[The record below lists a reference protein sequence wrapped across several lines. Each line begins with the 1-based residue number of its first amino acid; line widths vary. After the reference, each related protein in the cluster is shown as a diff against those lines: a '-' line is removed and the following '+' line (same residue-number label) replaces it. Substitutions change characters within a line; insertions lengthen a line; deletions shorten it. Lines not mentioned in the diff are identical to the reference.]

1 MADNNWNLK
10 TFDNMHANI
19 AESAYHH
26 RPKNFPTDELNDEQM
41 KKITNGESVIFD
53 FSLSGKYKGQTTKG
67 GGTDLPNGGKV
78 YLQPDSKK
86 LLEDEETGNNA
97 YYVTDTETINA
108 NTHQTYFS
116 IRGSDGFGI
125 DFSNI
130 LDEDLKEFNSKDW
143 INNDAAFALTDAIV
157 PQAQYATKGMK
168 EKIAELEEKAAPDAK
183 MDVTAHS
190 LGTMVSVQ
198 GLAGLDDSELNHIGK
213 AVLFDGP
220 DTTLSLIKAGYS
232 PEKLKLLDEKIVYYV
247 NPFDPVSMLNRDR
260 PWEQQLG
267 QVNVVVP
274 IKYTSMTDKYSSHD
288 FGAYQ
293 IDSYGNILTASESY
307 HPELL
312 VAGQRLA
319 KLNREK
325 IDKLKEYIPRKTINR
340 IVTMSPEEFSKFAS
354 LIQKGSKDFWHNY
367 DDFFDGLSGLG
378 IDGDAIVMIASNLP
392 DLAWLY
398 YDYQNQYDK
407 IIKDAQKASLE
418 WDRKNLDLKNPNN
431 LHNRI
436 KSAGS
441 YAERILLRTELLYA
455 AVQLADAD
463 IEQKV
468 SETEKMITT
477 AEENVKASV
486 ELSRNVIFG
495 LGWALSISERESLM
509 TDLTFEHLWDSGIAE
524 TDKSNLKNYKEKM
537 SGFSKSMI
545 QCAQKLVEVD
555 EQGAADI
562 FGSLS

>member
-1 MADNNWNLK
+1 MANWNLK
-10 TFDNMHANI
+10 SFDDIYSSI
-19 AESAYHH
+19 AESAYKD
-26 RPKNFPTDELNDEQM
+26 RPNSFPKLFNKNKSTEIDYSKS
-41 KKITNGESVIFD
+41 KKDNE
-53 FSLSGKYKGQTTKG
+53 GQITKG

-86 LLEDEETGNNA
+86 LLEDEETGYNA

-108 NTHQTYFS
+108 NTHQTYFA

-125 DFSNI
+125 NLPQIKKGNF
-130 LDEDLKEFNSKDW
+130 KEFNYQDW

-157 PQAQYATKGMK
+157 PQAKYATKGMK
-168 EKIAELEEKAAPDAK
+168 EKITELEEKAAPNAK

-198 GLAGLDDSELNHIGK
+198 GLAGLSESELNHVGK

-220 DTTLSLIKAGYS
+220 DTTASLKKAGYS
-232 PEKLKLLDEKIVYYV
+232 DEKLKLLDKKIVYYV
-247 NPFDPVSMLNRDR
+247 NPFDPVSMLNRDK
-260 PWEQQLG
+260 PWDKQLG

-274 IKYTSMTDKYSSHD
+274 IKYTSMMDKYSSHD

-319 KLNREK
+319 KLNRRT
-325 IDKLKEYIPRKTINR
+325 IDNLKNYLPEEAIERF
-340 IVTMSPEEFSKFAS
+340 VTMKPEVFQKLTS
-354 LIQKGSKDFWHNY
+354 LLHEAFKDPLNHKTEIY
-367 DDFFDGLSGLG
+367 LILRDGFG
-378 IDGDAIVMIASNLP
+378 IGITDVTKIIANLP
-392 DLAWLY
+392 SIGSEILVYL
-398 YDYQNQYDK
+398 QEYDK

-455 AVQLADAD
+455 AVQLADAE

-477 AEENVKASV
+477 AEGSVKVSV
-486 ELSRNVIFG
+486 DLSRNTISA
-495 LGWALSISERESLM
+495 LGWALSASEIESLM

-555 EQGAADI
+555 AEGATEI
-562 FGSLS
+562 FGSLT

>member
-1 MADNNWNLK
+1 MANWNLK
-10 TFDNMHANI
+10 SFDDIYSSI
-19 AESAYHH
+19 AESAYKD
-26 RPKNFPTDELNDEQM
+26 RPNSFPKLFNKNKSTEIDYSKS
-41 KKITNGESVIFD
+41 KKDNE
-53 FSLSGKYKGQTTKG
+53 GQITKG

-86 LLEDEETGNNA
+86 LLEDEETGYNA

-108 NTHQTYFS
+108 NTHQTYFA

-125 DFSNI
+125 NLPQIKKGNF
-130 LDEDLKEFNSKDW
+130 KEFNYQDW

-157 PQAQYATKGMK
+157 PQAKYATKGMK
-168 EKIAELEEKAAPDAK
+168 EKITELEEKAAPNAK

-198 GLAGLDDSELNHIGK
+198 GLAGLSESELNHVGK

-220 DTTLSLIKAGYS
+220 DTTASLKKAGYS
-232 PEKLKLLDEKIVYYV
+232 DEKLKLLDKKIVYYV
-247 NPFDPVSMLNRDR
+247 NPFDPVSMLNRDK
-260 PWEQQLG
+260 PWDKQLG

-274 IKYTSMTDKYSSHD
+274 IKYTSMMDKYSSHD

-319 KLNREK
+319 KLNRRT
-325 IDKLKEYIPRKTINR
+325 IDNLKNYLPEEAIERF
-340 IVTMSPEEFSKFAS
+340 VTMKPEVFQKLTS
-354 LIQKGSKDFWHNY
+354 LLHEAFKDTLNHKTEIY
-367 DDFFDGLSGLG
+367 LILRDGFG
-378 IDGDAIVMIASNLP
+378 IGITDVTKIIANLP
-392 DLAWLY
+392 SIGSEILVYL
-398 YDYQNQYDK
+398 QEYDK

-455 AVQLADAD
+455 AVQLADAE

-477 AEENVKASV
+477 AEGSVKVSV
-486 ELSRNVIFG
+486 ELSRNTISA
-495 LGWALSISERESLM
+495 LGWALSASEIESLM

-555 EQGAADI
+555 AEGAAEI
-562 FGSLS
+562 FGSLT

>member
-1 MADNNWNLK
+1 MSNWNL
-10 TFDNMHANI
+10 DNFNNIHADL
-19 AESAYHH
+19 AQAAYTG
-26 RPKNFPTDELNDEQM
+26 RPIKFPYKYLRKDQLDLL
-41 KKITNGESVIFD
+41 KSGRAVKFD
-53 FSLSGKYKGQTTKG
+53 FSEDNIDDGQITKG

-86 LLEDEETGNNA
+86 LLEDEETGYNA

-125 DFSNI
+125 DFSKI
-130 LDEDLKEFNSKDW
+130 LDENLKEFNSKDW

-168 EKIAELEEKAAPDAK
+168 AKIAELEEKAAPDAK

-260 PWEQQLG
+260 PWDQQLG

-325 IDKLKEYIPRKTINR
+325 IDKLKEYIPEKTINR

-354 LIQKGSKDFWHNY
+354 LIQKGSKDFSHNAK
-367 DDFFDGLSGLG
+367 DFFAGLSGLG
-378 IDGDAIVMIASNLP
+378 IDGEAIVKIASNLP
-392 DLAWLY
+392 ALALLY
-398 YDYQNQYDK
+398 YDYQNQYAK

-431 LHNRI
+431 LHNKI

-477 AEENVKASV
+477 AEKNVKASV
-486 ELSRNVIFG
+486 ESSRNTVYA
-495 LGWALSISERESLM
+495 LGWALSASERESLM

>member
-78 YLQPDSKK
+78 YLQPDNKK
-86 LLEDEETGNNA
+86 LLEDEETGYHA
-97 YYVTDTETINA
+97 YYVTDTETINSS
-108 NTHQTYFS
+108 THQTYFS

-130 LDEDLKEFNSKDW
+130 LDADLKEFNSKDW

-340 IVTMSPEEFSKFAS
+340 IVTMSPEE
-354 LIQKGSKDFWHNY
+354 L
-367 DDFFDGLSGLG
+367 
-378 IDGDAIVMIASNLP
+378 
-392 DLAWLY
+392 
-398 YDYQNQYDK
+398 K
-407 IIKDAQKASLE
+407 I
-418 WDRKNLDLKNPNN
+418 
-431 LHNRI
+431 
-436 KSAGS
+436 
-441 YAERILLRTELLYA
+441 
-455 AVQLADAD
+455 
-463 IEQKV
+463 
-468 SETEKMITT
+468 
-477 AEENVKASV
+477 
-486 ELSRNVIFG
+486 
-495 LGWALSISERESLM
+495 
-509 TDLTFEHLWDSGIAE
+509 SGII
-524 TDKSNLKNYKEKM
+524 TMIFLM
-537 SGFSKSMI
+537 GF
-545 QCAQKLVEVD
+545 LV
-555 EQGAADI
+555 
-562 FGSLS
+562 

>member
-86 LLEDEETGNNA
+86 LLEDEETGYNA

-125 DFSNI
+125 DFSKI
-130 LDEDLKEFNSKDW
+130 LDADLKEFNSKDW

-325 IDKLKEYIPRKTINR
+325 IDKLKEYIPEKTINR

-354 LIQKGSKDFWHNY
+354 LIQKGSKDFSHNY
-367 DDFFDGLSGLG
+367 KDFFDGLSGLG
-378 IDGDAIVMIASNLP
+378 IDGEAIVKIASNLP
-392 DLAWLY
+392 ALALLY
-398 YDYQNQYDK
+398 YDYQNQYAK

-431 LHNRI
+431 LHNKI

-477 AEENVKASV
+477 AEKNVKASV
-486 ELSRNVIFG
+486 ESSRNTVYA
-495 LGWALSISERESLM
+495 LGWALSASERESLM

-537 SGFSKSMI
+537 GGFSKSMI

>member
-1 MADNNWNLK
+1 MSNWNLK
-10 TFDNMHANI
+10 SFDNLYASL
-19 AESAYHH
+19 AESSYRD
-26 RPKNFPTDELNDEQM
+26 RPNNFPYEQLDP
-41 KKITNGESVIFD
+41 KIQKALD
-53 FSLSGKYKGQTTKG
+53 SGKSVEFNFSIDAKDKDGQITKG
-67 GGTDLPNGGKV
+67 GGTDLPNGGNV
-78 YLQPDSKK
+78 YLQPDNKK
-86 LLEDEETGNNA
+86 LLEDEETGYHA
-97 YYVTDTETINA
+97 YYVTDTDTINA

-125 DFSNI
+125 NLPQIKKGNF
-130 LDEDLKEFNSKDW
+130 KEFNYQDW

-183 MDVTAHS
+183 IDVTAHS

-198 GLAGLDDSELNHIGK
+198 GLAGLSESELNHVGK
-213 AVLFDGP
+213 AVLFNGP
-220 DTTLSLIKAGYS
+220 DTTASLKKAGYS
-232 PEKLKLLDEKIVYYV
+232 DEKLKLLDEKLVYYV

-312 VAGQRLA
+312 VAGQSLA
-319 KLNREK
+319 KLIRDK
-325 IDKLKEYIPRKTINR
+325 IDKLRKLLPEKTINR
-340 IVTMSPEEFSKFAS
+340 ILTMSPEEFNKFAS
-354 LIQKGSKDFWHNY
+354 LLQKGSKDFPHHY
-367 DDFFDGLSGLG
+367 KDFFIGLSGLG
-378 IDGDAIVMIASNLP
+378 IDDEAIAKIASNLP
-392 DLAWLY
+392 ILALNY
-398 YDYQNQYDK
+398 YDYQIKYYT
-407 IIKDAQKASLE
+407 IIKDAQIATLE

-436 KSAGS
+436 KSVGS

-455 AVQLADAD
+455 AVQLAEVD

-468 SETEKMITT
+468 SETEKMITA
-477 AEENVKASV
+477 AEENVKIEV
-486 ELSRNVIFG
+486 EFSRDVIFG
-495 LGWALSISERESLM
+495 LGWALSASERESLM
-509 TDLTFEHLWDSGIAE
+509 TDLTFEQLWDSEIAE
-524 TDKSNLKNYKEKM
+524 TDRSNLKSYREKM
-537 SGFSKSMI
+537 NGFSKSMI

-562 FGSLS
+562 FGSLT

>member
-1 MADNNWNLK
+1 MSNWNLK
-10 TFDNMHANI
+10 SFDNLYASL
-19 AESAYHH
+19 AESAYRY
-26 RPKNFPTDELNDEQM
+26 RPKNFPYEQLNPERQKALD
-41 KKITNGESVIFD
+41 
-53 FSLSGKYKGQTTKG
+53 SGKSVEFSFSTDGKDSEGQVTHG

-78 YLQPDSKK
+78 YLQPDNKK
-86 LLEDEETGNNA
+86 LLEDEETGYNA

-108 NTHQTYFS
+108 NTHHTYFS

-130 LDEDLKEFNSKDW
+130 LDANLKKFNSKDW

-168 EKIAELEEKAAPDAK
+168 AKIAELEEKAAPDAK

-190 LGTMVSVQ
+190 LGTMVSAQ

-232 PEKLKLLDEKIVYYV
+232 PERLKLLDEKLVYYV

-312 VAGQRLA
+312 VAGQSLA
-319 KLNREK
+319 KLIRDK
-325 IDKLKEYIPRKTINR
+325 IDKLRKLLPEKTINR
-340 IVTMSPEEFSKFAS
+340 ILTMSPEEFNKFAS
-354 LIQKGSKDFWHNY
+354 LLQKGSKDFPHHY
-367 DDFFDGLSGLG
+367 KDFFIGLSGLG
-378 IDGDAIVMIASNLP
+378 IDDEAIAKIASNLP
-392 DLAWLY
+392 ILALNY
-398 YDYQNQYDK
+398 YDYQIKYYT
-407 IIKDAQKASLE
+407 IIKDAQIATLE

-468 SETEKMITT
+468 SETEKMITS
-477 AEENVKASV
+477 AEENVKIEV

-495 LGWALSISERESLM
+495 LGWALSVSERESLM
-509 TDLTFEHLWDSGIAE
+509 TDLTFEQLWDSGIAE
-524 TDKSNLKNYKEKM
+524 TDRSNLKSYREKM
-537 SGFSKSMI
+537 NGFSKSMI